1 MIDCSYMGKKVQI
14 QNNDGHIIY
23 GTFNYKNTKAKKI
36 IIFVHEPNGSQARHL
51 FFNSSRFFSKK
62 GFSLLEILIVI
73 GIIALLATIAF
84 ANLIFARDKARDTKR
99 IADISQIGKFI
110 TLGCY
115 LPDGGVTSIDLI
127 DLGAEIIAENPQYA
141 KFLSNIPL
149 DPLSGSDSVSNY
161 TYIVTADG
169 SSCALYANIEQ
180 EGAKVTLPSLTEPT
194 PGGGQGILQGS
205 SVGPNGTDLY
215 YQYSN

>member
-1 MIDCSYMGKKVQI
+1 V
-14 QNNDGHIIY
+14 
-23 GTFNYKNTKAKKI
+23 
-36 IIFVHEPNGSQARHL
+36 RLL
-51 FFNSSRFFSKK
+51 FFKPTILITTNFNLSKK
-62 GFSLLEILIVI
+62 GFSLLEILVVI

-84 ANLIFARDKARDTKR
+84 SNLIFTRDKARDTKR

-127 DLGAEIIAENPQYA
+127 DLGAELVLANPQYA

-149 DPLSGSDSVSNY
+149 DPLSGGDTISNY
-161 TYIVTADG
+161 KYIVTADG
-169 SSCALYANIEQ
+169 SSCALYANIEN
-180 EGAKVTLPSLTEPT
+180 ENADVTLTALSDPT

-205 SVGPNGTDLY
+205 SVGSNGTDLY
-215 YQYSN
+215 FQFSN